1 MKIVPAD
8 ESKVLKNYK
17 RCKNQKILEE
27 FVDSG
32 LKCVE
37 VLGWKQKN
45 AYQCAAS
52 FNRSIKRFKLY
63 NIQAI
68 STNGRVYLIHT
79 DFAKNT
85 ATIMKGV
92 E

>member
-37 VLGWKQKN
+37 VLGWKQKK
-45 AYQCAAS
+45 C
-52 FNRSIKRFKLY
+52 
-63 NIQAI
+63 I
-68 STNGRVYLIHT
+68 SMCCK
-79 DFAKNT
+79 F
-85 ATIMKGV
+85 
-92 E
+92 